1 MNHKNEGGA
10 MGLTEQLN
18 YLKQQLG
25 QEIPRES
32 LVEIGQFVQGL
43 AQSGIE
49 KTSCQTGDKVPFFT
63 LPNVAGEKI
72 TSEDILA
79 RGPMVLSFYRGIW

>member
-1 MNHKNEGGA
+1 

-18 YLKQQLG
+18 DLKQQLG
-25 QEIPRES
+25 QEVPHEI

-49 KTSCQTGDKVPFFT
+49 KTSCQAGDKMPSFI
-63 LPNVAGEKI
+63 LPNVAGQMVS
-72 TSEDILA
+72 SEAILA
-79 RGPMVLSFYRGIW
+79 KGPMVLSFYRGIW